1 MPKLGKNNNNMDM
14 WMRKSAD
21 ENGKSTVIHVN

>member
-1 MPKLGKNNNNMDM
+1 MAKIAKNNNNMDM

-21 ENGKSTVIHVN
+21 ENDKSTVIQVN